1 MNPKLL
7 IVSACAL
14 ALSGC
19 VAPMSGLSNSG
30 NSSAPYGMP
39 SNVYSP
45 ASDTDG
51 MGAADPDNDPIYA
64 WDGGVVDSP
73 DAGSVVEGDPNHD
86 VQPTS
91 NGRMYILE
99 LYQDAIDERD
109 ALQLEVT
116 ALNAALERAQFEMDD
131 FASRTTKIQAMVDKL
146 TMERD
151 QLRQENSD
159 LAARVVTAQIRR
171 LEAEKL
177 LLESK
182 LEWFR
187 QADFAVLQRVRELE
201 QTASDS
207 NSETPVMT
215 TGGLQAAETESSDS

>member
-1 MNPKLL
+1 MNPKLM
-7 IVSACAL
+7 IVSFCAL

-19 VAPMSGLSNSG
+19 VAPMSGLPNTGSP
-30 NSSAPYGMP
+30 SSPYGIP
-39 SNVYSP
+39 SGVYSP
-45 ASDTDG
+45 ATDTDG
-51 MGAADPDNDPIYA
+51 MGAKDPENDPIYA

-73 DAGSVVEGDPNHD
+73 APGTVVEGDPNHD

-116 ALNAALERAQFEMDD
+116 ALNAALERAQLEMDD
-131 FASRTTKIQAMVDKL
+131 FARRTSKIQTMLDTL
-146 TMERD
+146 TVERD
-151 QLRQENSD
+151 QLRKDNSE

-187 QADFAVLQRVRELE
+187 DADFEALQRVKDLE
-201 QTASDS
+201 KSSADSKSSTMDDAEPGLMTAEDSDS
-207 NSETPVMT
+207 
-215 TGGLQAAETESSDS
+215 